1 MILDDGRDPSAFN
14 PNRDRLVQ
22 RKGYR
27 LPLHL
32 YHSGAFINL
41 FAASSFDRVTIMIA
55 SVTHPNEIMFPPLF
69 VPTR

>member
-27 LPLHL
+27 LPL
-32 YHSGAFINL
+32 YHSGTFINL
-41 FAASSFDRVTIMIA
+41 FVASSFDRVTIMIA
-55 SVTHPNEIMFPPLF
+55 SVTHPNEIMFPICSNSLD
-69 VPTR
+69 